1 MWIHALLS
9 FSCRQ
14 RWCLSGNKGVS
25 WLVGLLEVA
34 PVEYSA
40 DVHES
45 EVVKYRDTI
54 QEDMEFDKGPKN
66 EVRRRRVLCLS

>member
-1 MWIHALLS
+1 M
-9 FSCRQ
+9 
-14 RWCLSGNKGVS
+14 
-25 WLVGLLEVA
+25 VGLLEVA

-54 QEDMEFDKGPKN
+54 QEDMELDKGPKN